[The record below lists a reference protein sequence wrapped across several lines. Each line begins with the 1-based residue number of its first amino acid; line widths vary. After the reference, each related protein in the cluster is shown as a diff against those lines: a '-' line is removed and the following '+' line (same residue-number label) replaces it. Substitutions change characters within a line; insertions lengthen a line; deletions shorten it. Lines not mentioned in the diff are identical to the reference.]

1 MNEAL
6 GVLIVSLAYFIGS
19 VPVAYL
25 VARWMRG
32 VDIRG
37 VGSGNVGAANTIV
50 HVGLLPGFV
59 VLAIDVGK
67 GAVAVL
73 LTVGLGLV
81 DWVSYAVIVAVVVG
95 HNWPAMLGFRGGR
108 GVAPIL
114 GVSVAFSPLVSLVSL
129 FPVAAVLWRTRN
141 IVPAAISGFLMLNI
155 LIIVTGQPL
164 EQVLLCLG
172 LTALALTA
180 HLQRTGGR
188 VWSALRRWRWR
199 SVLFIE

>member
-1 MNEAL
+1 MDKAL
-6 GVLIVSLAYFIGS
+6 GVLMVLLAYAVGS

-32 VDIRG
+32 VDIRD
-37 VGSGNVGAANTIV
+37 VGSGNVGAANTIT
-50 HVGLLPGFV
+50 HVGLLPGFL

-67 GAVAVL
+67 GAAAVL
-73 LTVGLGLV
+73 LTMGLGLV

-95 HNWPAMLGFRGGR
+95 HNWPATLGFRGGR
-108 GVAPIL
+108 GVAPVL
-114 GVSVAFSPLVSLVSL
+114 GASVAVLPLISLVSL

-141 IVPAAISGFLMLNI
+141 IVPAAISGFLVLNI
-155 LIIVTGQPL
+155 LTIVTGQPL
-164 EQVLLCLG
+164 DQVLLCLG
-172 LTALALTA
+172 LTMLALMA